1 MSKFMDRA
9 FSEGSWLTSG
19 RVRAIAWLSGLATVT
34 ALLFLFG
41 TADGTLDRFGR
52 PLGTDF
58 SNVWTAGR
66 MALDGRA
73 AEAWSWNAHHT
84 VQQATHGRAD
94 VPFYGWHYPPP
105 FLLVAAALATLPY
118 LWALAAYQAATLA
131 AVALLAR
138 RIVPGPGT
146 LPVILGA
153 PVVLVCLGHGHNGFL
168 TAALL
173 GGGLAILERRP
184 LIAGL
189 LLGCLVY
196 KPQFAL
202 LVPPLLLVG
211 GHWRAIAG
219 AAASSGLL
227 IAATLA
233 IWGWPVWQAFIDWLP
248 LTQGVV
254 IEAGAT
260 GWHKIASPFA
270 AMRMWGGGIEAA
282 YGVQA
287 TATVLAVVAALWIA
301 RASTPALRGAAAC
314 AAALVAT
321 PYVLD
326 YDLVVLGVGAAFL
339 FADGRAR
346 GFLRWERTG
355 IALVWAAPLFARQVA
370 EATLLPLGLAAV
382 LTVLL
387 LGLRRAAVLDG
398 AFRSSPF
405 RRSRAASAP

>member
-1 MSKFMDRA
+1 MPATLSQ
-9 FSEGSWLTSG
+9 GTWLTAT
-19 RVRAIAWLSGLATVT
+19 RVRAIAVLSGLATLAT
-34 ALLFLFG
+34 LALLFA

-66 MALDGRA
+66 MALDGNA
-73 AEAWSWNAHHT
+73 AQAWLWSAHHA
-84 VQQATHGRAD
+84 VQQATHGSAD

-105 FLLVAAALATLPY
+105 FLLVAAALATFPY
-118 LWALAAYQAATLA
+118 LWALVVYQAATLA
-131 AVALLAR
+131 ALTVLVR

-146 LPVILGA
+146 LAVILGA
-153 PVVLVCLGHGHNGFL
+153 PVVLICVGHAQNGFL

-173 GGGLAILERRP
+173 GGGLLLLDRRP
-184 LIAGL
+184 LLAGL

-202 LVPPLLLVG
+202 LVPALLLIG

-219 AAASSGLL
+219 AAASAAIL

-233 IWGWPVWQAFIDWLP
+233 IWGLPVWQAFLDSLP
-248 LTQGVV
+248 LTQEIV

-260 GWHKIASPFA
+260 GWHKIMSPFA
-270 AMRMWGGGIEAA
+270 ASRMWGGTIETA
-282 YGVQA
+282 YAVQA
-287 TATVLAVVAALWIA
+287 LATVAAIAATLWIA
-301 RASTPALRGAAAC
+301 RTAAPALRNAAAC
-314 AAALVAT
+314 AAVLIAT

-339 FADGRAR
+339 FADGRVR
-346 GFLRWERTG
+346 GFLPCERSL

-370 EATLLPLGLAAV
+370 EATLLPLGLATTLV
-382 LTVLL
+382 VLL
-387 LGLRRAAVLDG
+387 LAARRAAVLDG

-405 RRSRAASAP
+405 RRLRAASAR